1 MTGIFDYLAWRG
13 DISMDVCPFNEI
25 DGVILARFSY
35 WPLEAAFDFNTGIH
49 FTIDEIVE
57 KLLSVRNID
66 RLVRLA
72 DDIKLMEALRD
83 SVRFNKIE
91 IFDYVNRLSE
101 EVQLQFSAITARLSD
116 GRLYIAFRG
125 TDNTIIGWKE
135 DFNMCFV
142 CPIQAQVLAAE
153 YLERSGCK
161 SSGSIMVGGHSKG
174 GNLAVYA
181 ATFCSR
187 NVQDRITSVYNFDGP
202 GFDEKVLRTEGY
214 RRICSRV
221 QTFVPQS
228 SIVGM
233 LLSHEEEYTIVHS
246 AQKNGLWQHDI
257 YSWEVKRNHF
267 ICLETVNNSSKFID
281 FTLKAW
287 IAEMDYAK
295 REKLIDT
302 VYAVLNKTQVN
313 TIRELNESKFSNAMI
328 IMKSIKDLDEPT
340 KRAVIQS
347 IKSLVRAAKQEALI
361 AIKSR

>member
-1 MTGIFDYLAWRG
+1 MTGIFDYIAWRG
-13 DISMDVCPFNEI
+13 DISMDMCPFNEI

-35 WPLEAAFDFNTGIH
+35 LPMEAAFDFSTGIH
-49 FTIDEIVE
+49 FTIYEIVE
-57 KLLSVRNID
+57 KLLSVQNID
-66 RLVRLA
+66 QLVRLA

-101 EVQLQFSAITARLSD
+101 KVQLQFSAITARLND
-116 GRLYIAFRG
+116 HKLYIAFRG

-142 CPIQAQVLAAE
+142 CPVQAQVLAAE
-153 YLERSGCK
+153 YLERIGCK
-161 SSGSIMVGGHSKG
+161 SSDSLMVGGHSKG

-181 ATFCSR
+181 AAFCSR
-187 NVQDRITSVYNFDGP
+187 KIQDRITNVYNFDGP
-202 GFDEKVLRTEGY
+202 GFDERVLRTDEY
-214 RRICSRV
+214 KRICLRV

-233 LLSHEEEYTIVHS
+233 LLGHEEEYTIVHS

-267 ICLETVNNSSKFID
+267 ICLETINNSSKFID

-287 IAEMDYAK
+287 IAEMDYAE
-295 REKLIDT
+295 REKLVDT

-361 AIKSR
+361 AIKNR